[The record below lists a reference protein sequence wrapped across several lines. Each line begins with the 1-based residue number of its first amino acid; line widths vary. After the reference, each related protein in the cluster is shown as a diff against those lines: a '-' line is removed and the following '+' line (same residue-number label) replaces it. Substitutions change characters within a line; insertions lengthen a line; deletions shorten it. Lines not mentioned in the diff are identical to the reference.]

1 MGGLDFSPILVFI
14 LINVVEIV
22 LRNIAQGVGLYPA
35 LVMGL

>member
-1 MGGLDFSPILVFI
+1 
-14 LINVVEIV
+14 LINVAEIV